1 MGYNT
6 RFSGVLKF
14 ATPVTVEMLA
24 KLNTMLG
31 EDANEIATP
40 GVHGRDYGYIDL
52 VVSKDFSGIEWD
64 TGTEKTY
71 FLEKSVNVVLAEMR
85 KEWPEFGLTGQLLA
99 QGEDM
104 EDRWAL
110 VMEDD
115 GLAHKRKV
123 AITGQRVQ
131 CPDCGHRFILE
142 QANK

>member
-6 RFSGVLKF
+6 RFSGTLKF
-14 ATPVTVEMLA
+14 STPVTVQMLA

-31 EDANEIATP
+31 EDAGKIA
-40 GVHGRDYGYIDL
+40 GSSDRDYGYIHL

-64 TGTEKTY
+64 SGTEKTY
-71 FLEKSVNVVLAEMR
+71 YLEKSVNVVITEMR
-85 KEWPEFGLTGQLLA
+85 KEWPEFGLTGQLMA

-110 VMEDD
+110 VIEDD

-123 AITGQRVQ
+123 AITGQRVK
-131 CPDCGHRFILE
+131 CPDCGHKFILE
-142 QANK
+142 QSAAP

>member
-6 RFSGVLKF
+6 RFSGTLKF
-14 ATPVTVEMLA
+14 TTPVTVQMLA

-31 EDANEIATP
+31 EDAGKIAKSSD
-40 GVHGRDYGYIDL
+40 REYGYIDL

-64 TGTEKTY
+64 SGTEKTY
-71 FLEKSVNVVLAEMR
+71 FLEKSVNVVIAEMR
-85 KEWPEFGLTGQLLA
+85 KEWPEFGLTGQLMA

-104 EDRWAL
+104 EDRWML

-123 AITGQRVQ
+123 AITGQRVK
-131 CPDCGHRFILE
+131 CPDCGHKFILE
-142 QANK
+142 EANK

>member
-6 RFSGVLKF
+6 RFSGTLKF
-14 ATPVTVEMLA
+14 STPVTVQMLA

-31 EDANEIATP
+31 EDAGKIA
-40 GVHGRDYGYIDL
+40 GSSDRDYGFIDL

-64 TGTEKTY
+64 SGSEKTY
-71 FLEKSVNVVLAEMR
+71 YLEKSVNVVITEMR
-85 KEWPEFGLTGQLLA
+85 KEWPEFGLTGQLMA

-110 VMEDD
+110 VIEDD

-123 AITGQRVQ
+123 AITGQRVK
-131 CPDCGHRFILE
+131 CPDCGHKFILE
-142 QANK
+142 QSAAP